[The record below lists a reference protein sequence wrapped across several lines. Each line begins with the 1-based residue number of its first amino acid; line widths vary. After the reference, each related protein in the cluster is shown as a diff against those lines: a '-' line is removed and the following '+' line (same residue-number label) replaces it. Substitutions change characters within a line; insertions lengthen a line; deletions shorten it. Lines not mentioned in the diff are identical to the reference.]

1 MTVLEIENR
10 IETPDKKLLRPVNAT
25 SRTYRGL
32 AEQFAAILRREL
44 GQRLTSI
51 VLYGSVARGTARPD
65 SDVDL
70 FVIAGETEKEK
81 EAIWD
86 QVWDLDFAF
95 WDSPQ
100 AVGLRAQGYRAS
112 LETYVVSQPRA
123 LRGLPIYLDMTLEA
137 IVLHDPNGVF
147 TRRMEQVKQRMAE
160 LKSYREWVETDLY
173 IWHLKADL
181 QRGEI
186 FALPYIEE
194 APHEQR

>member
-1 MTVLEIENR
+1 
-10 IETPDKKLLRPVNAT
+10 
-25 SRTYRGL
+25 
-32 AEQFAAILRREL
+32 
-44 GQRLTSI
+44 
-51 VLYGSVARGTARPD
+51 
-65 SDVDL
+65 
-70 FVIAGETEKEK
+70 
-81 EAIWD
+81 
-86 QVWDLDFAF
+86 
-95 WDSPQ
+95 
-100 AVGLRAQGYRAS
+100 
-112 LETYVVSQPRA
+112 VVSQPRA